1 MTTRQDI
8 QKPAPG
14 AIIELF
20 ELDATA
26 QGAASIYRFVN
37 WANPQGGDVVWR
49 GQTYTRYPVEAEGF
63 ELSGRGALPRP
74 KLRVAN
80 ATGLMGALAIE
91 LDDLLGARVTRWRT
105 FVHYLDAVNFPVAQ
119 QSTPGVLTFAR
130 STTATYYGTDGLL
143 KSAAV
148 DAARIDCEPGTGV
161 VRGLLVEEQRT
172 NVFKRS
178 QEINDSQWSKFN
190 ANVSANV
197 ANAPDGTTTADR
209 IVETAV
215 NSTHAFR
222 PTNTVG
228 FASTGQIVTY
238 SIYLRAAGRRYAIM
252 HVASTIT
259 NAASVGIDLQTGA
272 IVGAPFNNRGATNFV
287 SAAITQCANGW
298 YRCALTFDMG
308 SSENCYAIVYLSAN
322 GANSSTDTGYSYL
335 GDGTSGVEAWGAQF
349 ELGSFAS
356 SYIPTTT
363 AAVTRAADNETAT
376 SLSAIG
382 YSATAGGLTVTARA
396 PASLA
401 QAATLLSYND
411 NSTNNVIRFRMEA
424 GGALKAEVIAGG
436 VTQASL
442 SLGTLTAG
450 TQFRA
455 ALSYAANDIR
465 GCLDGGAVQSDTSA
479 SIPTVDRAMIG
490 RGASGEWWN
499 STISRHRYWSRAL
512 TNAELQALTS
522 GGAVADLPAFD
533 MDASTGALE
542 VYTLAPFT
550 PTADPNQY
558 LSRDV
563 WVVDRKSSENRV
575 FIEFELAAPIDVAGV
590 MLPRRQV
597 VANVCAWRYRSAE
610 CGYAGGP
617 VADRDDNPTN
627 NPALDACGK
636 RLASC
641 KLRFGQTGVL
651 PYGGFPG
658 TRRIG

>member
-26 QGAASIYRFVN
+26 QGAASVYRFVN
-37 WANPQGGDVVWR
+37 WANPLGGDVVWR

-105 FVHYLDAVNFPVAQ
+105 FVHYLDAVNFPVAPTP
-119 QSTPGVLTFAR
+119 TPGVLTFAR
-130 STTATYYGTDGLL
+130 STTGTYFGSDGLI
-143 KSAAV
+143 KTAAV
-148 DAARIDCEPGTGV
+148 DTPRIDHDPLTGA

-172 NVFKRS
+172 NRNTYSSGIGGTGYTNRLCSV
-178 QEINDSQWSKFN
+178 
-190 ANVSANV
+190 V
-197 ANAPDGTTTADR
+197 ANAGPAPDGTTSMTKVVPNSGSAAFPGPYGVNTGIIEGTCTVSVFAKRLDQR
-209 IVETAV
+209 YAAVGFHNGSGYNATAV
-215 NSTHAFR
+215 FDLDTGTLVATGWH
-222 PTNTVG
+222 PT
-228 FASTGQIVTY
+228 FASSVTGTIIQLAGG
-238 SIYLRAAGRRYAIM
+238 IYRLTATVVCLGA
-252 HVASTIT
+252 
-259 NAASVGIDLQTGA
+259 VGMYGYCCGGSA
-272 IVGAPFNNRGATNFV
+272 YGNPYNR
-287 SAAITQCANGW
+287 Q
-298 YRCALTFDMG
+298 LT
-308 SSENCYAIVYLSAN
+308 
-322 GANSSTDTGYSYL
+322 
-335 GDGTSGVEAWGAQF
+335 GDGTSGTLFWGMQVEANAT
-349 ELGSFAS
+349 AS

-363 AAVTRAADNETAT
+363 SAVTRAADYASVT
-376 SLSAIG
+376 SLAV
-382 YSATAGGLTVTARA
+382 AARA
-396 PASLA
+396 PSYLA

-411 NSTNNVIRFRMEA
+411 NTTGNVIQFRMEA
-424 GGALKAEVIAGG
+424 GGTLKAEVIAGG

-442 SLGTLTAG
+442 ALGTLSAG
-450 TQFRA
+450 QQFSA

-465 GCLDGGAVQSDTSA
+465 GCLDGGTVQSDTSA
-479 SIPTVDRAMIG
+479 SIPTVDRMMIG
-490 RGASGEWWN
+490 RGAGGEWWN
-499 STISRHRYWSRAL
+499 STVLRNRYWSRAL

-542 VYTLAPFT
+542 VYTLAPFN

>member
-26 QGAASIYRFVN
+26 QGAASVYRFVN
-37 WANPQGGDVVWR
+37 WANPLGGDVVWR

-105 FVHYLDAVNFPVAQ
+105 FVHYLDAANFPLAQ

-130 STTATYYGTDGLL
+130 STTATYFSAAGVLST
-143 KSAAV
+143 AAV
-148 DAARIDCEPGTGV
+148 DQPRIDHDPATGA

-172 NVFKRS
+172 NLLTQS
-178 QEINDSQWSKFN
+178 QSIDSAAWLKTNTST
-190 ANVSANV
+190 AADDTV
-197 ANAPDGTTTADR
+197 APDGTATADKVVSAVSNGVAYVQRGMTFTATNHTASFYVKAAGSSWCAIR
-209 IVETAV
+209 IQNGSTNPEVRFKLTDGSASVSQGTAV
-215 NSTHAFR
+215 AYGAVN
-222 PTNTVG
+222 VG
-228 FASTGQIVTY
+228 SGWWRCWVTASCTATAGWSGVYVYSSTGQRVYT
-238 SIYLRAAGRRYAIM
+238 SSGETIY
-252 HVASTIT
+252 
-259 NAASVGIDLQTGA
+259 
-272 IVGAPFNNRGATNFV
+272 
-287 SAAITQCANGW
+287 
-298 YRCALTFDMG
+298 
-308 SSENCYAIVYLSAN
+308 
-322 GANSSTDTGYSYL
+322 
-335 GDGTSGVEAWGAQF
+335 AWGAQC
-349 ELGSFAS
+349 EAASDAS

-363 AAVTRAADNETAT
+363 AAVTRAADYAT
-376 SLSAIG
+376 VTDLSTMRFNTTSGAL
-382 YSATAGGLTVTARA
+382 SVTARA

-411 NSTNNVIRFRMEA
+411 NTSSNAIRFRMEA
-424 GGALKAEVIAGG
+424 GGALKAEIIAGG

-450 TQFRA
+450 AQFSA

-465 GCLDGGAVQSDTSA
+465 GCLNGGAVQSDTSA
-479 SIPTVDRAMIG
+479 SLPTVDRAMIG
-490 RGASGEWWN
+490 RDASGEWWN

-512 TNAELQALTS
+512 TSTELQTITS
-522 GGAVADLPAFD
+522 GGAISDLPALD
-533 MDASTGALE
+533 MDTSTGALE
-542 VYTLAPFT
+542 VYTLAPFN